1 MLISATCVNYY
12 PYVSK
17 KKTQVVKLIASN
29 LPSVRMYAAPK
40 MKLNFPGYMI

>member
-1 MLISATCVNYY
+1 MCQYC

-29 LPSVRMYAAPK
+29 LPSVRMHAAPENETE
-40 MKLNFPGYMI
+40 LSRLRDIEY